1 MTLVGLECSLP
12 TESNYFL
19 LLNLRLTKK
28 DIYKE
33 TLDIIACVF
42 RIYRMETLLEDY
54 DLMTYFVVVLQKGLV
69 TLFICIKSLSL
80 LIIPYRVDIHL

>member
-1 MTLVGLECSLP
+1 
-12 TESNYFL
+12 
-19 LLNLRLTKK
+19 
-28 DIYKE
+28 
-33 TLDIIACVF
+33 
-42 RIYRMETLLEDY
+42 METLLEDY